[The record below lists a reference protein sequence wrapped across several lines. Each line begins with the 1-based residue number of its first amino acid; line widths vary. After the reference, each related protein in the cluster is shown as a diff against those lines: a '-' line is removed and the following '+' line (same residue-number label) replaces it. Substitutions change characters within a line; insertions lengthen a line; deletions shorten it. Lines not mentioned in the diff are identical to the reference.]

1 MSVEVRAQNTL
12 SMTSVKAIK
21 DATDEA
27 TTLLDGMRQSALEA
41 GTTLNG
47 IYQDAEDA
55 KTNAEQAQVSATQ
68 ASEYASRA
76 LGNLAS
82 VQSVTETLNWIT
94 AHGTMTKTTDTAL
107 DPTHVYFVRDAN
119 GDYVVGNYHYSV
131 VSEPSTA
138 DLSDYYELSINE
150 SLNNYVA
157 THLAVDSEGLWI
169 LPDSGG
175 NKVLIAT
182 GQGSTYTTAGTYII
196 GDNNTVLAGFGEETF
211 IGNSASGQIRV
222 NSTSIIGN
230 IDETR
235 MFSLDLS
242 GGTVDVSKYI
252 NYNQEDLP
260 MTASHTVT
268 IPSDITF
275 TAFQPMLEAPDHRG
289 ASSTSMFTYGTSA
302 TKLWYSPSYSYRAT
316 IQYDGDR
323 TITIGS
329 WTPSDATYTFSGIWY
344 KAQGNGPAYTFGTRD
359 AEVGAGGYSMGIGDD
374 VKATAYCSY
383 AEGYGTEA
391 NTTYAH
397 AEGYNTVAHG
407 SASHAEG
414 SGTKAN
420 GQDAHAE
427 GDHTTANG
435 NYSHAEGSYAVT
447 HDRGAHAE
455 GYGTIARGQYSH
467 AQNLSTEARHKAQT
481 VIGTYNV
488 VEYTEPS
495 VAVHPSG
502 DKSYGRY
509 ALAVGNGIDASNSSN
524 AFTIDWAGN
533 TVASGTATSTDMTQQ
548 EVDDFVDSLQVGGG
562 NVAVDLVVEEG
573 ISGIWTYRKW
583 SSGIA
588 ECWGT
593 TAGASHAITSPYGY
607 GYWVHENYTLPSGLF
622 TSVTSAQANRSGGD
636 GLVYISIDSVSI
648 NGIGCYIAD
657 FVSHTVSFS
666 ISFSVKGRWK

>member
-1 MSVEVRAQNTL
+1 MSIEVRAQNTL

-21 DATDEA
+21 DATD
-27 TTLLDGMRQSALEA
+27 QSAQLLAEMEQYAEDA
-41 GTTLNG
+41 GTTLTG
-47 IYQDAEDA
+47 IYADAEDA

-82 VQSVTETLNWIT
+82 VQSVAETLNWIT

-107 DPTHVYFVRDAN
+107 DPTHVYFVRDNN

-138 DLSDYYELSINE
+138 DLGDYYELSIDE

-182 GQGSTYTTAGTYII
+182 GQGNTYTTAGTYII
-196 GDNNTVLAGFGEETF
+196 GNNNTVLAGFGEETF

-222 NSTSIIGN
+222 NSTSIIGD

-242 GGTVDVSKYI
+242 GGTVEVSKYI

-275 TAFQPMLEAPDHRG
+275 TAFQPMLEATDHSG
-289 ASSTSMFTYGTSA
+289 ASSTTMFTYGTSTTKVWRSPTRTYQA
-302 TKLWYSPSYSYRAT
+302 TV
-316 IQYDGDR
+316 QYDGDR

-344 KAQGNGPAYTFGTRD
+344 KVQGNGPVYTFGTRD

-407 SASHAEG
+407 SAS
-414 SGTKAN
+414 
-420 GQDAHAE
+420 HAE

-488 VEYTEPS
+488 VEYTAPS

-502 DKSYGRY
+502 DTSYGRY

-533 TVASGTATSTDMTQQ
+533 IVASGTATCADMTQQ
-548 EVDDFVDSLQVGGG
+548 EVDDFVNSLV
-562 NVAVDLVVEEG
+562 
-573 ISGIWTYRKW
+573 
-583 SSGIA
+583 
-588 ECWGT
+588 
-593 TAGASHAITSPYGY
+593 
-607 GYWVHENYTLPSGLF
+607 
-622 TSVTSAQANRSGGD
+622 
-636 GLVYISIDSVSI
+636 
-648 NGIGCYIAD
+648 IG
-657 FVSHTVSFS
+657 
-666 ISFSVKGRWK
+666 R